1 VIGYA
6 GSAMTS
12 APATRGITPADT
24 DVRLD
29 EHQFVNAVLN
39 LQHTQDLTTEAES
52 AWRRLLT
59 IGYDLCFAHMHDL
72 RTGRTQNMVP
82 AAQQFIDD
90 VIESDHGDT
99 MTECRLADMH
109 ELLLERTPRF
119 DASGLLHAEAGDR
132 RRREQ
137 VGAFYTPTRVVEAL
151 LDRALDPILD
161 RAERASDPLHALLAL
176 RVCDPACG
184 VGHFLVHAG
193 QRIANRAARHAA
205 PRDRHQVH
213 VQVFRECL
221 HGAELDPTTAHV
233 CRRRLWSLAGDT
245 EVTPSIFNQRIHIGH
260 GLVGAPPGTGTH
272 AECDAWCAEHL
283 GEAGLDTAPPVHWHL
298 LAEQGFDL
306 VIGNPPFLNQLATDT
321 TIDRAIAAL
330 LRERF
335 GDDAKGYADA
345 AALFLRMAVD
355 LVGPGGR
362 VALLQPWSMLA
373 ARDTGG
379 IRRALAHRT
388 RLTDLWVALEHVF
401 DAGVHV
407 CAPVLERTTE
417 RTGMLHRASGA
428 DFTPADPIEL
438 DMGRLADEETW
449 SPLVSDLMGIP
460 RVSVTSS
467 RLVADLADATADF
480 RDQYYGLRDC
490 VVEPIASRVGP
501 EQVPL
506 ITTGLVD
513 PANCR
518 WGTKHTRYDGR
529 RWTRPL
535 VDLKRVRTTTDLGP
549 WTEQRLVPKLLL
561 ATQTKVLEVCVDRQG
576 EWLPLTPL
584 ITIRPHDLEHL
595 WHLAAALASPVAT
608 AIAAARYLGTARST
622 DAIKLSARQ
631 VQALPLPDAGAHWD
645 AAATAFQAA
654 SEATDDEHRRD
665 RLIESGHAACMAY
678 GCDGAALDPLM
689 HWWTQRL
696 PG

>member
-1 VIGYA
+1 MIGYA

-29 EHQFVNAVLN
+29 EQLFVNAVLN
-39 LQHTQDLTTEAES
+39 LQPTQLKTSDAET

-59 IGYDLCFAHMHDL
+59 TSYDLCFAHMHDL
-72 RTGRTQNMVP
+72 RTGRTQNRIP

-90 VIESDHGDT
+90 VIESEHGET
-99 MTECRLADMH
+99 MDECQLATMH
-109 ELLLERTPRF
+109 ELLLERTPRW
-119 DASGLLHAEAGDR
+119 DAAGTLHADAGAR
-132 RRREQ
+132 HRREHA
-137 VGAFYTPTRVVEAL
+137 GAFYTPTAVVEAL

-161 RAERASDPLHALLAL
+161 KAECSPDPLHALLAL

-193 QRIANRAARHAA
+193 HRIVARAAQHAD
-205 PRDRHQVH
+205 PRDHHRIH
-213 VQVFRECL
+213 VQVFRSCL
-221 HGAELDPTTAHV
+221 HGAELDPITAHV

-245 EVTPSIFNQRIHIGH
+245 EVPPSIFNRRIHIGH

-283 GEAGLDTAPPVHWHL
+283 GSSGLDTAPPVHWHL

-321 TIDRAIAAL
+321 AIDRAIAGL

-417 RTGMLHRASGA
+417 RTGLLHRASGA

-438 DMGRLADEETW
+438 DMARLADEETW

-460 RVSVTSS
+460 RISVTSS
-467 RLVADLADATADF
+467 RLVGELADATADF

-490 VVEPIASRVGP
+490 VVEPIASRIGP
-501 EQVPL
+501 HQVPL

-513 PANCR
+513 PGVCR
-518 WGTKHTRYDGR
+518 WGMKPTRYDGR
-529 RWTRPL
+529 RWSQPV
-535 VDLKRVRTTTDLGP
+535 VDLQRVRTTTDLGP

-561 ATQTKVLEVCVDRQG
+561 ATQTKVLEVCVDREG
-576 EWLPLTPL
+576 NWLPLTPL
-584 ITIRPHDLEHL
+584 ITIRPHDLDHL

-654 SEATDDEHRRD
+654 SDATDDLYRRE
-665 RLIESGHAACMAY
+665 RLIESGLAACMAY
-678 GCDGAALDPLM
+678 GCSTDERDRLM
-689 HWWTQRL
+689 HWWSQRL

>member
-1 VIGYA
+1 
-6 GSAMTS
+6 MTS

-29 EHQFVNAVLN
+29 EQQFVNAVLN
-39 LQHTQDLTTEAES
+39 LQRTQHITAEAES
-52 AWRRLLT
+52 TWHQLLT
-59 IGYDLCFAHMHDL
+59 IGYDLCFAHMHDQ
-72 RTGRTQNMVP
+72 RTGQIQHKIHPAQN
-82 AAQQFIDD
+82 FIDE
-90 VIESDHGDT
+90 VIESGHDGV
-99 MTECRLADMH
+99 MTECRLASMH

-119 DASGLLHAEAGDR
+119 DAAGVLHATTADR
-132 RRREQ
+132 GRRERT
-137 VGAFYTPTRVVEAL
+137 GAFYTPTHVVEAL

-161 RAERASDPLHALLAL
+161 QAEHASDPLHALLAL

-193 QRIANRAARHAA
+193 HRIAARAAQHAD
-205 PRDRHQVH
+205 PRDHHQIH

-221 HGAELDPTTAHV
+221 HGAELDPISAHV

-245 EVTPSIFNQRIHIGH
+245 EVTPSIFNRRIHVGH

-272 AECDAWCAEHL
+272 AECDAWCAEHM
-283 GEAGLDTAPPVHWHL
+283 GHAGLDTAPPVHWHL

-306 VIGNPPFLNQLATDT
+306 VIGNPPFLNQLASDT
-321 TIDRAIAAL
+321 SIDRAIAAL

-362 VALLQPWSMLA
+362 VALLQPWSILA

-379 IRRALAHRT
+379 IRRALANRT

-407 CAPVLERTTE
+407 CAPVLERTTV
-417 RTGMLHRASGA
+417 RTGMLHRSSGA
-428 DFTPADPIEL
+428 DFTPAEPIEL

-460 RVSVTSS
+460 RVSVTTSQ
-467 RLVADLADATADF
+467 LVGDLADATADF
-480 RDQYYGLRDC
+480 RDQYYGLREC
-490 VVEPIASRVGP
+490 VLEPISNRLGP
-501 EQVPL
+501 DQVPL
-506 ITTGLVD
+506 VTTGLVD
-513 PANCR
+513 PATCR
-518 WGTKHTRYDGR
+518 WGTKTTRYDGR
-529 RWTRPL
+529 RWTRPV
-535 VDLKRVRTTTDLGP
+535 VDLKRVQSMTDLGP
-549 WTEQRLVPKLLL
+549 WTKQRLVPKLLL
-561 ATQTKVLEVCVDRQG
+561 ATQTKVLEVCVDQKG
-576 EWLPLTPL
+576 DWLPLTPL
-584 ITIRPHDLEHL
+584 ITIRPHALDHL

-631 VQALPLPDAGAHWD
+631 VHSLPLPDTGPQWD
-645 AAATAFQAA
+645 AAAAAFQAA
-654 SEATDDEHRRD
+654 SETHDDATRRE
-665 RLIESGHAACMAY
+665 RLLESGLAACRAY
-678 GCDGAALDPLM
+678 GCDGSDLDSLMEWWAL
-689 HWWTQRL
+689 RL
-696 PG
+696 PR